1 MRSPRMRSR
10 RTARADRESF
20 EALRKPG
27 IPRAYKA
34 LPRSVRDR
42 DPQQPF
48 APGFAIDPAIE
59 VDEDLLWFWIG
70 SHAAYDRL
78 TPRLEPYPAPPL
90 KPVART

>member
-1 MRSPRMRSR
+1 
-10 RTARADRESF
+10 
-20 EALRKPG
+20 
-27 IPRAYKA
+27 
-34 LPRSVRDR
+34 VRDR

-78 TPRLEPYPAPPL
+78 TR
-90 KPVART
+90 